1 MLRIRG
7 HAAHVATRSRAF
19 NAASSNYQAIMNRQ
33 ALFPGMRGWVVA
45 VSVWVF
51 GTACVM
57 AQTTDGELIRPVR
70 VVSTAGNVAN
80 ADALTTGGST
90 TLTMAPGGPSPAV
103 TLDYGRVVG
112 GLPVF
117 LVSSVSGR
125 PALQAV
131 YAEAQQYL
139 GANGDASYPD
149 GAEFNV
155 SFVGNGG
162 AVSLSRVNT
171 YRPTGPGLIVSRL
184 VQGGQRFQVIRLTQP
199 GSVTLSRVGIRPL
212 VPAPQ
217 KRAGYFTSS
226 DPALNEIWNLGARTV
241 ELGTVPARSLPPTWT
256 VTPQG
261 LVVRDSTFSIY
272 QAGTKW
278 TGYTA
283 EFDVQVLENEAGW
296 MVGASPSGGFRLVL
310 AASDDAIGP
319 ANTLRLT
326 HPFVAGTLAQVA
338 LPFELKRGTWHHVKT
353 VAGSA
358 VQVYVDDR
366 LVLDAPIP
374 SPGSFGFAGYDGSEG
389 LFRNLKITGAGGTLL
404 DAKLTDPAVLD
415 AFAAG
420 TNRFAAILD
429 GAKRDRYVWSGDLAV
444 SAPTIYYS
452 TGATDAVAGSL
463 GLAAAYQRSNGM
475 FPGDLPPQLAAGVAS
490 ADAMPDA
497 YYYSLSYSIYFLT
510 TLYDYYLYTGDLDF
524 LRSNWAAVRR
534 SFDCL
539 RGLTNANGLIVTDAS
554 NSADWHPHDASKLTG
569 TVTEFNTLYYGA
581 LRGGAKLAAAVGD
594 LGAQRDYD
602 AQAARVRGAVNT
614 TLYDSASGLYVISD
628 QIRGPVA
635 QDANVLAVLY
645 GIAPRD
651 KWTTILG
658 KMGAALSTANGP
670 LAFSPDY
677 RTPPLLSQLISP
689 FISSFD
695 VAARFVAGDAR
706 GALSTIRTVWG
717 HMRAGSPYYSGATW
731 EAIAPDGTPVPPADA
746 GNTYASLAH
755 GWSSGPTSALS
766 KYVLGVRPLS
776 AGYRSWLVEPQPGDL
791 RWARGKVPTPRGGI
805 DVEWRASGGDFD
817 LTVVVPP
824 GTTGAVGVPVG
835 DGRRT
840 LVVNGR
846 TVQADASFGGLQGVN
861 RRSGYAYL
869 GNLPAG
875 RYRISV
881 SKPG

>member
-7 HAAHVATRSRAF
+7 HAAHVAHRSRAF
-19 NAASSNYQAIMNRQ
+19 NAASSNYQANMNKQ

-90 TLTMAPGGPSPAV
+90 TLTMASGGPSPTV

-117 LVSSVSGR
+117 QVSSVSGR

-139 GANGDASYPD
+139 GANGDGSYPD

-171 YRPTGPGLIVSRL
+171 YRPSGPGLIVSRL
-184 VQGGQRFQVIRLTQP
+184 VQGGERFQVIRLTQP

-212 VPAPQ
+212 VPTPQ
-217 KRAGYFTSS
+217 KRAGYFASS
-226 DPALNEIWNLGARTV
+226 DPALDEIWDLGARTV
-241 ELGTVPARSLPPTWT
+241 ELGTVPARSLPSTWT

-278 TGYTA
+278 AGYTA

-319 ANTLRLT
+319 PNTLRLT

-366 LVLDAPIP
+366 LVLDTPIP
-374 SPGSFGFAGYDGSEG
+374 SPGSFGFAGYDGSAG

-415 AFAAG
+415 VFAAG

-452 TGATDAVAGSL
+452 TGATGAVAGSL

-524 LRSNWAAVRR
+524 VRSNWAAVRR
-534 SFDCL
+534 SFDYL

-554 NSADWHPHDASKLTG
+554 NAADWHPHDASKLTG

-614 TLYDSASGLYVISD
+614 RLYDSGSGLYVISD

-635 QDANVLAVLY
+635 QDANALAVLY

-658 KMGAALSTANGP
+658 RMGAALSTANGP

-695 VAARFVAGDAR
+695 VAARFEAGDAR

-791 RWARGKVPTPRGGI
+791 RWARGRVPTPHGAI
-805 DVEWRASGGDFD
+805 DVEWRTSGTDFD

-824 GTTGAVGVPVG
+824 GTTGAIGVPVG
-835 DGRRT
+835 EGRQT
-840 LVVNGR
+840 LIVNGR
-846 TVQADASFGGLQGVN
+846 IVQADASFGGLQGVN
-861 RRSGYAYL
+861 RRSGYVYL
-869 GNLPAG
+869 GNLPSG

-881 SKPG
+881 GKSG